1 MRAEPK
7 RSLLN
12 ECLAVT
18 WGQKRHGIWIECEV
32 TAPKSR
38 VGQKVHLYLNEDDCV
53 KLLLELREHATWER
67 S

>member
-7 RSLLN
+7 RLLHDGRLN
-12 ECLAVT
+12 VT

-32 TAPKSR
+32 VAPPSR
-38 VGQKVHLYLNEDDCV
+38 KYQTVHLYLNEDDCV
-53 KLLLELREHATWER
+53 KLLLELREHAARER